1 MSNKKRIEIV
11 DFTTYLLIKSK
22 FSSAEIA
29 KHFSIPI
36 KLVNLDLAVRMLSY
50 AEDLKELPT
59 LEYREQIRRNLIQE
73 LKGKR
78 DTDEQEEDYD
88 DLF

>member
-1 MSNKKRIEIV
+1 MV
-11 DFTTYLLIKSK
+11 DFTTYLRIKSK
-22 FSSAEIA
+22 FSSTEIV
-29 KHFSIPI
+29 KHFGILI

-50 AEDLKELPT
+50 AEDLNELPT
-59 LEYREQIRRNLIQE
+59 LEYRQQIRRNLIQE